1 MYDREQKPKKKLEEK
16 NPKNAANFCANIAFC
31 LFAHALNRTEFEFV
45 YGRINLWSFPI
56 DWQADWE

>member
-31 LFAHALNRTEFEFV
+31 LFAHALNRTEYEFV
-45 YGRINLWSFPI
+45 YGRINL
-56 DWQADWE
+56 